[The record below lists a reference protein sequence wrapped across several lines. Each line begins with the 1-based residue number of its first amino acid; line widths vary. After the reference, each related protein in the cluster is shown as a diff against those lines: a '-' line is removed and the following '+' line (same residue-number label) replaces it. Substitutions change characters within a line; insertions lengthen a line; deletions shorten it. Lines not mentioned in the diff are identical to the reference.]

1 MLPEDTISVIMG
13 IKYCRPELDTLRRSL
28 DSILAQTYAEF
39 ELLICERGSSHLAKE
54 LLADYASRDPRVR
67 VIDGSGAGSFSEQ
80 LNICLGQSRGAWI
93 ARMDDDDYSEPERF
107 EKQLAYL
114 RTHGGTAFVGCNVRL
129 IQDGGD
135 VGAQC
140 FPENPQVRDFL
151 RGEGYDLPQQPDD
164 DAPLLR
170 QLSRRLCCEA
180 DFPHEIGVFL
190 GYPLPD
196 VVGFIENEGRNF
208 TCCGCW
214 KAYGDPAAARQ
225 HFAQLNKCTAVY
237 LRLFHSG
244 TPIQRLAVAA

>member
-1 MLPEDTISVIMG
+1 MERNFETVMIEQCAPV
-13 IKYCRPELDTLRRSL
+13 
-28 DSILAQTYAEF
+28 LAGLKPAGLFRYETRDCAD
-39 ELLICERGSSHLAKE
+39 LA
-54 LLADYASRDPRVR
+54 RRVR
-67 VIDGSGAGSFSEQ
+67 SWNEQ
-80 LNICLGQSRGAWI
+80 L
-93 ARMDDDDYSEPERF
+93 D
-107 EKQLAYL
+107 EKGLCVRVL
-114 RTHGGTAFVGCNVRL
+114 KGCMRTHQYLVYVYR
-129 IQDGGD
+129 
-135 VGAQC
+135 
-140 FPENPQVRDFL
+140 ER
-151 RGEGYDLPQQPDD
+151 YDLPQQPDD